1 MRRNQRK
8 KIRYC
13 PTQKDIADALGYS
26 QSTIAMALN
35 PQYEHRL
42 MEETVARI
50 KEYAAKVGYHPQRF
64 AQLMQGGRSQLIG
77 VLVRFGMYTSAYE
90 IVVRLANE
98 LNRAG
103 YRLVL
108 IDVSWF
114 GDDPEAVK
122 RYLLDQS
129 VEGVIFYN
137 LMPYEQSKRYAEI
150 LPATLPVVS
159 LQSTVDDRPAFRQD
173 LKHSYSDLTR
183 IHLALGAKRM
193 TLLSS
198 FRDPGANTTPSFTII
213 QRALGFAEA
222 IHKAGGVVVADEYVR
237 TALKVPHCCPAEAAK
252 GRSLVGTILYPVRPA
267 HVNTAYEN
275 GYHQTRLLIEAGN
288 LPDVLLCANDDTAV
302 GVLAACTDH
311 EIKVPE
317 TVRITGHD
325 DTMAGRYS
333 SVPLTTIRI
342 PVEVLVKKAARRLI
356 EAIENHGENV
366 SGKLTQVPC
375 EIILRRSSGTREEL
389 ERLVETGISSKYSPI
404 HLELERNREVRV
416 ISPQ

>member
-129 VEGVIFYN
+129 VEGVIFCN
-137 LMPYEQSKRYAEI
+137 LMPYEQSRLYAEI
-150 LPATLPVVS
+150 LPSTLPVVS
-159 LQSTVDDRPAFRQD
+159 LQSAVEDRPGFRED
-173 LKHSYSDLTR
+173 LRHAYSDLTR
-183 IHLALGAKRM
+183 IHLALGAKRLM
-193 TLLSS
+193 LLSS
-198 FRDPGANTTPSFTII
+198 FRDAGTNTTPSFTVV
-213 QRALGFAEA
+213 QRALGFADA
-222 IHKAGGVVVADEYVR
+222 IHKAGGVVVADAFAR
-237 TALKVPHCCPAEAAK
+237 TALRIPHCCPPEAAENHALMGK
-252 GRSLVGTILYPVRPA
+252 ILYPVRLA
-267 HVNTAYEN
+267 HVKTAYEN
-275 GYHQTRLLIEAGN
+275 GYYQTRLLIESGN
-288 LPDVLLCANDDTAV
+288 LPDTIMCANDDTAV

-311 EIKVPE
+311 GIKVPE

-342 PVEVLVKKAARRLI
+342 PIETLVKKTAKRLI
-356 EAIENHGENV
+356 EAIENHESSA
-366 SGKLTQVPC
+366 SGKITQVPC
-375 EIILRRSSGTREEL
+375 ELILRRSSGTRSEL
-389 ERLVETGISSKYSPI
+389 ERLVEAGIASRHSPI
-404 HLELERNREVRV
+404 HLELERNQEVRV
-416 ISPQ
+416 ISPE